1 MNNSSTIHLVPSQI
15 DTNNTDNKENVSVP
29 FVENKIKRFI
39 KENVWLCSALLGVAV
54 GLIMGLILRKFN
66 MNPLQRKYFL
76 FPGEV
81 FLRMF
86 KFVLLPLITSSL
98 ITGIGKLNLNTNRR
112 IVSLSFGY
120 FCLTTIIASI
130 LGKFWSYLS
139 FLILIIK
146 NFLKL

>member
-139 FLILIIK
+139 FLILSIK
-146 NFLKL
+146 IFLNL

>member
-39 KENVWLCSALLGVAV
+39 KENIWLCSALLGVAV

-139 FLILIIK
+139 FLILIIT
-146 NFLKL
+146 NFL